1 MYFWELV
8 DAQVEETIEAHGGA
22 VVCGLDYHPK
32 KEIMVTCGTDGVAKL
47 WLPTGGRAEYA

>member
-1 MYFWELV
+1 M